1 MQKLMLGG
9 IFFLGNV
16 SVAHRKESRKTNATK
31 GKTGG
36 LGDGIQ
42 MSQWKPGVMGGF
54 GLERKHFPVQEGCIR
69 FLLLLNTCSSFKA
82 PLFRILWF
90 CRSDG

>member
-1 MQKLMLGG
+1 M
-9 IFFLGNV
+9 FLWPTE
-16 SVAHRKESRKTNATK
+16 RKAVKQMEQK